1 MKGKSV
7 FIVSILVILVVIT
20 TIYITGKAYERTV
33 VVNSYISLS
42 VIGFMLMLFIT
53 YGLYKGFK
61 LIDDF
66 PKIKDI
72 SIKSLTNDTAS
83 NISNS
88 SNIDLGEGITGLIYS
103 ILIWVVVTIVFTVL
117 SRESAADA
125 AAPFWFVTLLYWV
138 FFRALKMVFSK
149 QYKTKGRFILSIG
162 YASAYTLLYL
172 GWIYGIIYCAQ
183 IIKGN

>member
-1 MKGKSV
+1 M
-7 FIVSILVILVVIT
+7 VIT

-33 VVNSYISLS
+33 VSNSYISLS

-117 SRESAADA
+117 LILLEAMLWLLL
-125 AAPFWFVTLLYWV
+125 FWFVTLLYWV